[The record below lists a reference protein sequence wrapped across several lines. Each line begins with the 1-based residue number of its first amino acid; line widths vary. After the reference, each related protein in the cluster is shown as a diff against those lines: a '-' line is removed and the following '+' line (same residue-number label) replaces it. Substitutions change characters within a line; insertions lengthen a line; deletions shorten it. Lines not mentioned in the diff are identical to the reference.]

1 MLDRQINELKDI
13 QNRLVKTDANNIFS
27 LAFTIGIVVEKINN
41 LIFEL
46 ENTSKKQTDEDK
58 AYDEHL
64 INVYLLGYKDK
75 LDNSDNIPE
84 YNDGLSLYAYKL
96 GRTHARSRIDYRLT
110 LDEILNSIKK
120 SQV

>member
-1 MLDRQINELKDI
+1 MEKYTENRNCQALSASKGCQILK
-13 QNRLVKTDANNIFS
+13 NK
-27 LAFTIGIVVEKINN
+27 
-41 LIFEL
+41 
-46 ENTSKKQTDEDK
+46 
-58 AYDEHL
+58 HL

-96 GRTHARSRIDYRLT
+96 GRTHVRSRIDYRLT